1 MINFLIYYSLI
12 GFILSIILNITLWA
26 LHRPILSAMEIIG
39 CIILWPTTI
48 NSIINSFNGVEE
60 DLGED

>member
-1 MINFLIYYSLI
+1 MINFLIHYSLI

-26 LHRPILSAMEIIG
+26 LHRPILSIMETIA

-48 NSIINSFNGVEE
+48 NSLINSFNGVEE